1 MRIAV
6 SSVCDRSYSP
16 GFHKMARSLRRHA
29 SKPFELIQISPD
41 GYKNAVADEMILATS
56 FQGLGKG
63 TRYRH
68 TMNILQAFSLP
79 YDLVV
84 CVDSDMVFLNDPCDS
99 WRGDHG
105 ISLCLDDDGLGPRC
119 HGTIERVNS
128 GYMVVDPSAIDH
140 RLLSEIARS
149 GKSYDGGD
157 QGVIN
162 LYLEAVGDYEILPI
176 QYNLI
181 KRWLD
186 RKPQKLWA
194 MIRDNEAIGLHFVGR
209 KPWQP
214 GGDPKYKA
222 LEKIWHE
229 Q

>member
-1 MRIAV
+1 MTIAV
-6 SSVCDRSYSP
+6 ASVCDRGYAP
-16 GFHKMARSLRRHA
+16 GFSKMVRSLRRHA
-29 SKPFELIQISPD
+29 SIEFELVQISPD
-41 GYKNAVADEMILATS
+41 GYRAPEADRTIIAST

-68 TMNILQAFSLP
+68 TMNILEAFRLP
-79 YDLVV
+79 YDVVV
-84 CVDSDMVFLNDPCDS
+84 CIDSDMVFLADPCGS
-99 WRGDHG
+99 WDAAGA
-105 ISLCLDDDGLGPRC
+105 ISLCLDDDGLGPRK

-128 GYMVVDPSAIDH
+128 GYMVVRPSEIDM
-140 RLLSEIARS
+140 LLLDQIARS

-162 LYLEAVGDYEILPI
+162 LYLEQMGYYEILPI

-186 RKPQKLWA
+186 RKPEQLWK
-194 MIRDNEAIGLHFVGR
+194 MIENREAIGLHFVGR
-209 KPWQP
+209 KPWQN

-222 LEKIWHE
+222 LERIWHE